1 MNETDKQKFVN
12 DITLKITKYE
22 KERKKRLLNLIFQ
35 QIGILILIC
44 FLLYLLS
51 FGDIF
56 YKFVIITIL
65 FCSTLWFFQNINR
78 QNKNYKN
85 YLKSKCKKY
94 IFKVL
99 GISMIKDVGTT
110 VQELRKSN
118 LFSIFTDVEQDD
130 VISGCYKSTEYEISE
145 TKLTLTLKDI
155 PWTVFKGIIIS
166 FKSNKNIE
174 APTIITSKKDINI
187 RNFPIPANYL
197 IIISLCFLVLGIFTC
212 YMLDI
217 TSLNSITVEKILFLI
232 TSNWLTILCLLAILL
247 FYLYQKKQMQSSKL
261 EDISFDKR
269 FNVHTKDQVEA
280 RYLLTTGFMDRL
292 NSLETAFGSSNKIK
306 CSFFDD
312 KIMFAIPNKKD
323 LFELGSLFTP
333 IGSTKSIE
341 KFCDEL
347 TAVEEIIDHFKLNE
361 HIGL

>member
-1 MNETDKQKFVN
+1 MGGISNNLDLQ
-12 DITLKITKYE
+12 
-22 KERKKRLLNLIFQ
+22 RLNATQ
-35 QIGILILIC
+35 QTGTRSVKPNA
-44 FLLYLLS
+44 F
-51 FGDIF
+51 
-56 YKFVIITIL
+56 
-65 FCSTLWFFQNINR
+65 
-78 QNKNYKN
+78 
-85 YLKSKCKKY
+85 KSKDPRM
-94 IFKVL
+94 
-99 GISMIKDVGTT
+99 SMNG
-110 VQELRKSN
+110 
-118 LFSIFTDVEQDD
+118 SIFAGQVGNATKGQATQSTQKDYSD
-130 VISGCYKSTEYEISE
+130 ISKS
-145 TKLTLTLKDI
+145 
-155 PWTVFKGIIIS
+155 
-166 FKSNKNIE
+166 E
-174 APTIITSKKDINI
+174 A
-187 RNFPIPANYL
+187 
-197 IIISLCFLVLGIFTC
+197 
-212 YMLDI
+212 
-217 TSLNSITVEKILFLI
+217 
-232 TSNWLTILCLLAILL
+232 
-247 FYLYQKKQMQSSKL
+247 KQMQSSKL